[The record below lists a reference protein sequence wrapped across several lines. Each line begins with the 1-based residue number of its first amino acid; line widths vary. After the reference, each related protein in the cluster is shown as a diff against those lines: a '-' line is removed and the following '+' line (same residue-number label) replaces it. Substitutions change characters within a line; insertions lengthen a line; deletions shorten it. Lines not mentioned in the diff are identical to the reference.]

1 MDTEPVKIR
10 LPKVQIWRRGAALF
24 IDYWVVSLFSS
35 LATSSSE
42 PGVGFNEALLFVLLW
57 LGMRVIL
64 VTMNQ
69 GQSLGRWALD
79 MKVVDVRFARMPE
92 LVDLFKREGLM
103 AIEVLLVH
111 IGLEYIRPG
120 SGIGLLLLLPLA
132 IDCSL
137 VNTDPL
143 ARQAFHDRLAGTMI
157 GATRRGYSLDL
168 KVKRWYRIGKR
179 RFEEIAPNR
188 SDRDRNNY

>member
-1 MDTEPVKIR
+1 MNTEPITPR

-24 IDYWVVSLFSS
+24 IDYWIVSLFSS

-42 PGVGFNEALLFVLLW
+42 PGVGVDEALLFLLLW

-79 MKVVDVRFARMPE
+79 MKVVDTRFARLPE

-103 AIEVLLVH
+103 GIEVLFVH

-143 ARQAFHDRLAGTMI
+143 ARQAFHDRIAGTAI

-168 KVKRWYRIGKR
+168 KVKRWYRLGKKR
-179 RFEEIAPNR
+179 IEELAQ
-188 SDRDRNNY
+188 SLADRND

>member
-1 MDTEPVKIR
+1 MDTERYITR
-10 LPKVQIWRRGAALF
+10 LPKVQIWRRGAALL
-24 IDYWVVSLFSS
+24 IDYWVVALFSS

-42 PGVGFNEALLFVLLW
+42 PGVGLDQALLFLLLW

-79 MKVVDVRFARMPE
+79 MKVVDTRFARLPE
-92 LVDLFKREGLM
+92 MVDLFKREGLM
-103 AIEVLLVH
+103 GIEVLLVH
-111 IGLEYIRPG
+111 IGLEYIAPG
-120 SGIGLLLLLPLA
+120 SGIGLLLFLPLA
-132 IDCSL
+132 IDCSI

-143 ARQAFHDRLAGTMI
+143 ARQAFHDRIAGTVI

-168 KVKRWYRIGKR
+168 KVKRWYRLGKKR
-179 RFEEIAPNR
+179 IEELTQSR
-188 SDRDRNNY
+188 SDRNY

>member
-1 MDTEPVKIR
+1 MDTESVTTR
-10 LPKVQIWRRGAALF
+10 LPKVQTWRRGAALL
-24 IDYWVVSLFSS
+24 IDYWVVSLLSS
-35 LATSSSE
+35 LATSTSE
-42 PGVGFNEALLFVLLW
+42 PGVGFDEALLFILLW
-57 LGMRVIL
+57 LGMRTIL

-79 MKVVDVRFARMPE
+79 MKVVDVRFARLPE
-92 LVDLFKREGLM
+92 LVSLFKREGLM
-103 AIEVLLVH
+103 AIEVLLVRV
-111 IGLEYIRPG
+111 GLEYIGPG
-120 SGIGLLLLLPLA
+120 SGISLLLFFPLA

-143 ARQAFHDRLAGTMI
+143 SRQAFHDRIAGTVI

-179 RFEEIAPNR
+179 RFDELSEKRSNR
-188 SDRDRNNY
+188 NY

>member
-1 MDTEPVKIR
+1 MDTEPVTTR
-10 LPKVQIWRRGAALF
+10 LPKVQTWRRGAALL
-24 IDYWVVSLFSS
+24 IDYGVVSLLSS
-35 LATSSSE
+35 LVTSSRE
-42 PGVGFNEALLFVLLW
+42 LGVGFDEALLFVLLW

-79 MKVVDVRFARMPE
+79 MKVVDVRFARLPE
-92 LVDLFKREGLM
+92 LVNLFKREGLM
-103 AIEVLLVH
+103 AIEVLLVR

-132 IDCSL
+132 LDCSL

-143 ARQAFHDRLAGTMI
+143 ARQAFHDRIAGTVI

-179 RFEEIAPNR
+179 RLEQLSQSR
-188 SDRDRNNY
+188 SDRDY

>member
-1 MDTEPVKIR
+1 MDNDRAIAR

-24 IDYWVVSLFSS
+24 IDYWAVSLVSS

-42 PGVGFNEALLFVLLW
+42 PGVGIDEALLFLLLW
-57 LGMRVIL
+57 LGMRIIL

-79 MKVVDVRFARMPE
+79 MKVVDTRFGRVPE

-103 AIEVLLVH
+103 GIEVLLVY

-120 SGIGLLLLLPLA
+120 SGIGLFLLLPLA

-137 VNTDPL
+137 VNTDPF
-143 ARQAFHDRLAGTMI
+143 AKQAFHDRIAGTFVC
-157 GATRRGYSLDL
+157 ATRRGYSLDL
-168 KVKRWYRIGKR
+168 KVKRWYRLGQR
-179 RFEEIAPNR
+179 RLEQISQSRSNR
-188 SDRDRNNY
+188 ND

>member
-1 MDTEPVKIR
+1 MDTESVMTR
-10 LPKVQIWRRGAALF
+10 LPKVQTWRRGAALF
-24 IDYWVVSLFSS
+24 IDYFVVSLISS

-42 PGVGFNEALLFVLLW
+42 VGVGLDEALLFLLLW

-79 MKVVDVRFARMPE
+79 MKLVDTRFGRVPE
-92 LVDLFKREGLM
+92 LVNLFKREGLM
-103 AIEVLLVH
+103 GLEVLFVH
-111 IGLEYIRPG
+111 IGLEYLGPG

-143 ARQAFHDRLAGTMI
+143 VKQAFHDRISDTFI
-157 GATRRGYSLDL
+157 CATRRGYSLDL
-168 KVKRWYRIGKR
+168 KVKRWYRLGKR
-179 RFEEIAPNR
+179 RIEELTQSR
-188 SDRDRNNY
+188 SGGDY

>member
-1 MDTEPVKIR
+1 MDNDRVIAR
-10 LPKVQIWRRGAALF
+10 LPKVPTWRRGAALL
-24 IDYWVVSLFSS
+24 IDYWAVSLVSS

-42 PGVGFNEALLFVLLW
+42 PGVGVDEALLFLLLW
-57 LGMRVIL
+57 LGMRIIL

-79 MKVVDVRFARMPE
+79 MKVVDIRFGRIPE

-103 AIEVLLVH
+103 GIEALLVH

-120 SGIGLLLLLPLA
+120 SGVGLFLLLPLG

-137 VNTDPL
+137 VNTDPF
-143 ARQAFHDRLAGTMI
+143 AKQTFHDRIAGTFI
-157 GATRRGYSLDL
+157 CATRRGYSLDL
-168 KVKRWYRIGKR
+168 KIKRWYRLGR
-179 RFEEIAPNR
+179 RWLEQISENR
-188 SDRDRNNY
+188 SNWRD

>member
-1 MDTEPVKIR
+1 MDTEPVTTR
-10 LPKVQIWRRGAALF
+10 LPKVQTWRRGAALF
-24 IDYWVVSLFSS
+24 IDYWVVSLLSS

-42 PGVGFNEALLFVLLW
+42 PGVGFDQALLFVILW

-79 MKVVDVRFARMPE
+79 MKVVDTRFTRLPE
-92 LVDLFKREGLM
+92 LVNLFKREGLM
-103 AIEVLLVH
+103 AIEVLLVRV
-111 IGLEYIRPG
+111 GLEYIGPG
-120 SGIGLLLLLPLA
+120 SGISLLLFLPLA

-143 ARQAFHDRLAGTMI
+143 ARQAFHDRIAGTVI

-179 RFEEIAPNR
+179 RFDELSENISNR
-188 SDRDRNNY
+188 KY